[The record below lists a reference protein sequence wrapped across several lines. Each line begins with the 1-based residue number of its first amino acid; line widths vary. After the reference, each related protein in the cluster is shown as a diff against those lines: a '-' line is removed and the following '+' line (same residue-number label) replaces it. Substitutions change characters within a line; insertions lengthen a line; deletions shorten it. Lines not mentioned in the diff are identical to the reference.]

1 MSMRCPHSVVWKAQV
16 AGLVYRRGWE
26 PLAVEMTF
34 DLGEP
39 TAMVVTFGKPAGKT
53 KKVKEFEA
61 LVCLLRTG

>member
-1 MSMRCPHSVVWKAQV
+1 M